1 VSFQL
6 RPDWNI
12 VGSHHDCNSALIAAG
27 AREGPQPV
35 IDGKGDKQADSQRQA
50 PNH

>member
-1 VSFQL
+1 MSFQL
-6 RPDWNI
+6 GPDRNI
-12 VGSHHDCNSALIAAG
+12 VGGHHDCNSALIATG
-27 AREGPQPV
+27 PREGPQPV